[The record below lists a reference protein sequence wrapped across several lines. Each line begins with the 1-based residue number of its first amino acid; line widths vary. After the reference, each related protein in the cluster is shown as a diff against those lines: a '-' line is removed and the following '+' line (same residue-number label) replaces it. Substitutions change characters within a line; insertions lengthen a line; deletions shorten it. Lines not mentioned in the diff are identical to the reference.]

1 MRIKLA
7 ALLAG
12 MILMMASNAM
22 AIFMPTSGWSTG
34 DNLETFLGLS
44 YFPGVETSISSL
56 DFTGK
61 WAYTAIGA
69 ESGNLNLVEEPVAGS
84 PGAGYG
90 GLVSFT
96 TANTS
101 NWGQWDI
108 VNFNTTNLF
117 FEDTN
122 GPFNV
127 QLDQFT
133 GTSTPGFKVYQL
145 TADSNPL
152 GYLTNAPVFRAG
164 TYIIGF
170 NDNAIAGQQN
180 DSDYDDIIIAITP
193 VPEPGTMMLL
203 GIGMLGMAVYGKR
216 RMNKKS

>member
-1 MRIKLA
+1 MKIKLA

-22 AIFMPTSGWSTG
+22 AILMPSTG
-34 DNLETFLGLS
+34 WTQADNLETFLGLP
-44 YFPGVETSISSL
+44 YFSGIENPIANL
-56 DFTGK
+56 DFSGG
-61 WAYTAIGA
+61 WQYTAIGA
-69 ESGNLNLVEEPVAGS
+69 ESGNYNLVEQPVAGV
-84 PGAGYG
+84 PGPGYG
-90 GLVSFT
+90 GVVTFGT
-96 TANTS
+96 QNTS
-101 NWGQWDI
+101 NWGTWST

-117 FEDTN
+117 FEDTDGTFN
-122 GPFNV
+122 IPLDPFAST
-127 QLDQFT
+127 L
-133 GTSTPGFKVYQL
+133 TPGFKIYQL
-145 TADSNPL
+145 TADSAVLN
-152 GYLTNAPVFRAG
+152 YLPNSVKLSAG

-170 NDNAIAGQQN
+170 NDNMQVGQAN